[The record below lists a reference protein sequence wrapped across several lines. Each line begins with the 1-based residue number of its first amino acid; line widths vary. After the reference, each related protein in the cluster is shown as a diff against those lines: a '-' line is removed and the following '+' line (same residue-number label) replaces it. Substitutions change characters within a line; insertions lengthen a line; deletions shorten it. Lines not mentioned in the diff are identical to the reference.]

1 MIKTLL
7 VAVLVAF
14 CAPLAFGQISLAQAY
29 DDGDDYPRAE
39 AYAGYSHFRVTQGG
53 GDGLH
58 GFNASVTGNVT
69 RHVGLKFDLS
79 GHYQTN
85 FGDRISVYNYL
96 GGVQLKR
103 NSSAARLKPFAH
115 ALAGGAR
122 LNVSSDSFD
131 LSESGF
137 AAALGAG
144 LDVRAGDRIDV
155 RVIQADYNPTRF
167 GGSIQHNVRLGV
179 GLVFH

>member
-1 MIKTLL
+1 
-7 VAVLVAF
+7 
-14 CAPLAFGQISLAQAY
+14 LAQQIPVA
-29 DDGDDYPRAE
+29 DDDYQRAE
-39 AYAGYSHFRVTQGG
+39 AYAGYSHFRVTQGSG
-53 GDGLH
+53 EGLH

-85 FGDRISVYNYL
+85 FGDRVSLYNYL

-122 LNVSSDSFD
+122 LKVSAGSFGF
-131 LSESGF
+131 SESGF

-144 LDVRAGDRIDV
+144 LDVRASDRFDV
-155 RVIQADYNPTRF
+155 RVFQVDYNPTRF
-167 GGSIQHNVRLGV
+167 GGATQHNLRLGV
-179 GLVFH
+179 GLVVH